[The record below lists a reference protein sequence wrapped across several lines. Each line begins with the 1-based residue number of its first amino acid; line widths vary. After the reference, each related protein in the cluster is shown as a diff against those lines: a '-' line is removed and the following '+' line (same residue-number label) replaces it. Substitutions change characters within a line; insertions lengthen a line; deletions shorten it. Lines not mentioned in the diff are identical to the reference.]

1 MKKLLLASVA
11 LGAAMAQP
19 GLVQALSVSVL
30 WDASRDTGADWLAH
44 VEAGLSLSLGADTTI
59 TLTDHL
65 SYDGAEGFT
74 EALASASAA
83 ADVVVTDFVPATDA
97 LAPAA
102 DADRPLLI
110 NLAPGNAKSCH
121 EQTIHLAGDVALGRL
136 AAIYMNGIKSQRTF
150 AFVKDDDEG
159 KKRLGDFRR
168 AFTGGLGGAAFAKPD
183 QTDFRNEVAILKVTQ
198 ADGAYFDLEG
208 QPLYD
213 YLEAAASGNMTEAVN
228 AVTTSDIDYDRLS
241 EETRSALAAM
251 TLVSA
256 WNPDTVDA
264 QPFKEA
270 FRDAMGEDPAFS
282 ALMGYEAGLVL
293 SLALDG
299 PSDNLFSNVISTAWQ
314 SPRGPVSFDEHGYAI
329 VPVGAYK
336 FTETALSLKGRI
348 AVPTDH
354 DC

>member
-11 LGAAMAQP
+11 LGAAMAQH

-44 VEAGLSLSLGADTTI
+44 VEAGLSLSLGPDTTI
-59 TLTDHL
+59 TLTEHL

-121 EQTIHLAGDVALGRL
+121 EQTIHLAGDAALGRL

-168 AFTGGLGGAAFAKPD
+168 AFTGGLDGAAFAKPD

-213 YLEAAASGNMTEAVN
+213 YLEAAASGNMNEAVN

-264 QPFKEA
+264 QPVKEA

-282 ALMGYEAGLVL
+282 ALMGYEAGVVL
-293 SLALDG
+293 GLALDG